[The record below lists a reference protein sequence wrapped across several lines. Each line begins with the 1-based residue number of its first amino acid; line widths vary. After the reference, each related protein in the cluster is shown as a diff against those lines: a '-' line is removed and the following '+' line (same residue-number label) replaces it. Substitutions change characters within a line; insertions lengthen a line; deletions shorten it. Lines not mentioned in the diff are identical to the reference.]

1 MTRPHL
7 PPSLREARLRTAASL
22 IPGGAISSI
31 LVLLLLAVLVTP
43 LVALAQDDDSTSPP
57 QDTQPEA
64 AAVAPPP
71 ISLADIPAKRIEF
84 EAKDREIRAHLDDR
98 NEFDSTAERLV
109 AIEKDLGATFEKTSF
124 ESVQTAEISELM
136 DLDTTAVSYANT
148 LADAESKL
156 SGIAKGLED
165 DLGQLHQL
173 RQEWTDLQTTAL
185 GREAPDALVEQ
196 VAETLREIDELIGL
210 VEDRRNEALSLLVE
224 ISESISQI
232 ANFRAEA
239 AAYRRDK
246 RLLSVKQSEKPI
258 WELRLER
265 RGDDLVRHLFNQVK
279 SDLGHLAS
287 YTRDNSSVL
296 ILILAA
302 ALAGTLLLLLRLKR
316 PAKALAADN
325 PVAQRAL
332 AVISPSWPLALI
344 VAIFALLWLAPDP
357 APQIFY
363 RLLLF
368 VLPIPSAALALRVLG
383 TSVAT
388 SILMMA
394 GALALF
400 PLHPY
405 LQLSPLLYRLVT
417 VGQCLAVGIAV
428 ALDLAKGR
436 HLTALHDRWRPALR
450 WALKIAVGLLA
461 VAVVAAVLGQ
471 IGTARALRDGVIGSL
486 GFGLVFATLFIAI
499 DSLFQTWLQ
508 TSFAQSLSLVKA
520 QEQQIKRFERRL
532 LAIVSGVA
540 WLYSTLFSFGWKD
553 SIPVFLEKVL
563 GSGVRVRAVE
573 ITVGEVLAFVGIVA
587 LSFLLARIVCFVLD
601 EEFLPRLH
609 LQRGLPYAISTVVR
623 YVILLAG
630 FSLALVAAG
639 LDLSKAT
646 LLAGAFGVGIGFG
659 LQNVVNNFVSGLILL
674 FERPIQVGD
683 TVELESLMGEV
694 TRIGIRASTV
704 RTFQGAE
711 VIVPN
716 GDLISKQVVNWTLSN
731 RRRRVEIDVG
741 VAYGTD
747 PEQVIRILLDAAG
760 QHPDVSSDP
769 EPLVIFTGFGDS
781 SLDFQLKCW
790 VDRFELALSVA
801 SELRV
806 AVNRALAQAGIE
818 IPFPQRDIN
827 LRSGDGDPAPPLV
840 SPISDV
846 DQDPEETRES

>member
-1 MTRPHL
+1 MRSKSGSALASILFLLAALAAAPTAFAQNESPT
-7 PPSLREARLRTAASL
+7 TAAQE
-22 IPGGAISSI
+22 PGPEP
-31 LVLLLLAVLVTP
+31 LA
-43 LVALAQDDDSTSPP
+43 
-57 QDTQPEA
+57 EA
-64 AAVAPPP
+64 PAP
-71 ISLADIPAKRIEF
+71 ISLADIPAERVEF
-84 EAKDREIRAHLDDR
+84 EAKGREIRARLDDR
-98 NEFDSTAERLV
+98 SDLDSTAERLV
-109 AIEKDLGATFEKTSF
+109 AIQEDLGTILASMGI
-124 ESVQTAEISELM
+124 ESVRTAEISDLM
-136 DLDTTAVSYANT
+136 DLDTKAISYAN
-148 LADAESKL
+148 LLDDAESRL
-156 SGIAKGLED
+156 SGIAENFED
-165 DLGQLHQL
+165 DLDQLQQL
-173 RQEWTDLQTTAL
+173 RQQWTDLRTTAIS
-185 GREAPDALVEQ
+185 REAPDDLVGQ
-196 VAETLREIDELIGL
+196 TDATLREIVELIGL
-210 VEDRRNEALSLLVE
+210 VENRRNEALSLLVA
-224 ISESISQI
+224 ISESTSRIT
-232 ANFRAEA
+232 AFRDEA
-239 AAYRRDK
+239 AAYRRSK

-265 RGDDLVRHLFNQVK
+265 RGDDLLQHLFNQVR

-287 YTRDNSSVL
+287 YTRDNRARL
-296 ILILAA
+296 ILIFAT

-316 PAKALAADN
+316 PARALAVDN

-332 AVISPSWPLALI
+332 AVISPGWPLALI
-344 VAIFALLWLAPDP
+344 VANFALLGLAPDP

-368 VLPIPSAALALRVLG
+368 LLPIPSTALALRVLG
-383 TSVAT
+383 SSVAT
-388 SILMMA
+388 SILVMA

-417 VGQCLAVGIAV
+417 MGQCLAVGIAV
-428 ALDLAKGR
+428 AVDLARGR
-436 HLTALHDRWRPALR
+436 RLNALQERWRPALR
-450 WALKIAVGLLA
+450 WVLKIAVGLLGFA
-461 VAVVAAVLGQ
+461 VAAAVLGQ
-471 IGTARALRDGVIGSL
+471 IGTALALRDGVIGSL

-499 DSLFQTWLQ
+499 DSLFLTWLQ
-508 TSFAQSLSLVKA
+508 TDFAQALNLVKT
-520 QEQQIKRFERRL
+520 QEEQIKRFVRRL
-532 LAIVSGVA
+532 LAIAGGAA

-553 SIPVFLEKVL
+553 DIPVLLEKVL
-563 GSGVRVRAVE
+563 GLGVRVRAVE

-587 LSFLLARIVCFVLD
+587 LSFLLARIVCFLLD

-623 YVILLAG
+623 YIILLTG
-630 FSLALVAAG
+630 FSFALVAAG

-683 TVELESLMGEV
+683 TVELDSVMGEV

-741 VAYGTD
+741 VAYGTE
-747 PEQVIRILLDAAG
+747 PEQVIDILLTCAH
-760 QHPDVSSDP
+760 QHPEVSDDP
-769 EPLVIFTGFGDS
+769 EPAVVFTGFGDS

-790 VDRFELALSVA
+790 VESFELSLGVA

-806 AVNRALAQAGIE
+806 AVNRALAQADIE

-827 LRSGDGDPAPPLV
+827 LRSGGGSPEPSTISGV
-840 SPISDV
+840 SLPK
-846 DQDPEETRES
+846 QDPEENSQS

>member
-1 MTRPHL
+1 MTETHL
-7 PPSLREARLRTAASL
+7 LPALDEDRQPVSMRQTFGRAIASTLLFLAATAGSPWAMAQGDSATEATQQAAQESVEAAPAPILLAEIPAQKETFEETSRDIRARLEDRSGVDSAADRL
-22 IPGGAISSI
+22 
-31 LVLLLLAVLVTP
+31 LV
-43 LVALAQDDDSTSPP
+43 
-57 QDTQPEA
+57 
-64 AAVAPPP
+64 
-71 ISLADIPAKRIEF
+71 
-84 EAKDREIRAHLDDR
+84 
-98 NEFDSTAERLV
+98 
-109 AIEKDLGATFEKTSF
+109 IEKNLGATLENASF
-124 ESVQTAEISELM
+124 ESVQAAQISDLM
-136 DLDTTAVSYANT
+136 DLGTTAVSYANT
-148 LADAESKL
+148 LAAAESTL
-156 SGIAKGLED
+156 SGIAKSFED
-165 DLGQLHQL
+165 DLDQLHQL
-173 RQEWTDLQTTAL
+173 REQWTDLQATAIA
-185 GREAPDALVEQ
+185 REAPDALLGQ
-196 VAETLREIDELIGL
+196 IDETLLEIDELTAL

-224 ISESISQI
+224 ISESTSRI
-232 ANFRAEA
+232 AAFRAEA
-239 AAYRRDK
+239 AAYRRSK

-265 RGDDLVRHLFNQVK
+265 RGDNLLQHLFNQVK

-287 YTRDNSSVL
+287 YTRDNSSRL
-296 ILILAA
+296 ILIFAA

-316 PAKALAADN
+316 PAQTLAADN

-332 AVISPSWPLALI
+332 TVISPGWPLALI

-383 TSVAT
+383 SSVAT
-388 SILMMA
+388 SILIMA

-405 LQLSPLLYRLVT
+405 LQLSPLVYRLVT

-428 ALDLAKGR
+428 AFDLARGR
-436 HLTALHDRWRPALR
+436 RLNALQERWRPALR
-450 WALKIAVGLLA
+450 WVLKIAVGLLGVA
-461 VAVVAAVLGQ
+461 VAAAVLGQ
-471 IGTARALRDGVIGSL
+471 IGTALALRDGVIGSL

-499 DSLFQTWLQ
+499 DSLFLTWLQ
-508 TSFAQSLSLVKA
+508 TAFAQSLNLVKA
-520 QEQQIKRFERRL
+520 QEEQIKRFVRRL
-532 LAIVSGVA
+532 LAIAGGVA

-553 SIPVFLEKVL
+553 DIPVFLEKVF
-563 GSGVRVRAVE
+563 GVGVRVRAVE
-573 ITVGEVLAFVGIVA
+573 ITVGEVLAFVGIVG
-587 LSFLLARIVCFVLD
+587 LSFLLARIVCFLLD

-731 RRRRVEIDVG
+731 RRRRVDIDVG
-741 VAYGTD
+741 VAYGSS
-747 PEQVIRILLDAAG
+747 PEEVIEILLETAR
-760 QHPDVSSDP
+760 QHPEVSGDP
-769 EPLVIFTGFGDS
+769 EPVVVFTSFGES

-790 VDRFELALSVA
+790 VERFELALSVA

-806 AVNRALAQAGIE
+806 AVNRALADAGIE
-818 IPFPQRDIN
+818 IPFPQRDVNI
-827 LRSGDGDPAPPLV
+827 RTSDGGPTS
-840 SPISDV
+840 SPV
-846 DQDPEETRES
+846 DAVPNPKQDPEGNAEL